1 LKAHKCNALARFSWF
16 VFCSPKKMKP
26 RWPNSI
32 GQYNYHNWLST
43 DSYLQPRTTNQQIM
57 ILLRKLFVDLF
68 GVGRKKLFWLSMILD
83 TEFTD
88 VDTMI
93 VEGVAK
99 EVSLLISE
107 FDNDNP
113 HEWTYLVVPLTL

>member
-1 LKAHKCNALARFSWF
+1 
-16 VFCSPKKMKP
+16 
-26 RWPNSI
+26 
-32 GQYNYHNWLST
+32 
-43 DSYLQPRTTNQQIM
+43 
-57 ILLRKLFVDLF
+57 
-68 GVGRKKLFWLSMILD
+68 MILD